1 MTNMKK
7 RIAATLTAAI
17 LTTVLTVPAMAT
29 ETPDKSVRVSS
40 YKGSTLEVGDR
51 SGLIIGPS
59 GANYTV
65 TSSNPDTVAV
75 EQVLTFWVAIA
86 KAEGIA
92 EITVS
97 NSAGERGTVILT
109 VGSAAPAA
117 PEAPA
122 SGDSAGLT
130 DNLEMRQELIRL
142 INQTRKDNGVP
153 ELPVNEALM
162 NAAQACSNQ
171 RYTWHHSPE
180 KSKAAVDAGHGRPE
194 MQLHRRGRDPVG
206 LLTKSS
212 KVRLNYDIIKEQGG
226 EGMQLRYHMVT
237 IEDLMPAGHFL
248 RKLEAA
254 LDLSFV
260 YEETAQAKA
269 WFSEGIPE
277 AVRGSGASVHG
288 AGPGERAAGG
298 DGFHPCKGKRIPGI
312 GVSGRSA
319 GGARGILGAAGF
331 L

>member
-1 MTNMKK
+1 MDFGNRNARCDRR
-7 RIAATLTAAI
+7 RIPSTRQSRERGLAHGH
-17 LTTVLTVPAMAT
+17 
-29 ETPDKSVRVSS
+29 SVRCLAFDCGVFF
-40 YKGSTLEVGDR
+40 GNNRRHRGDPLDFHGAFCAF
-51 SGLIIGPS
+51 SG
-59 GANYTV
+59 
-65 TSSNPDTVAV
+65 
-75 EQVLTFWVAIA
+75 VLRP
-86 KAEGIA
+86 
-92 EITVS
+92 ITVS
-97 NSAGERGTVILT
+97 VKLANPKEDRSAE
-109 VGSAAPAA
+109 
-117 PEAPA
+117 
-122 SGDSAGLT
+122 
-130 DNLEMRQELIRL
+130 
-142 INQTRKDNGVP
+142 
-153 ELPVNEALM
+153 
-162 NAAQACSNQ
+162 ACSNQ

>member
-1 MTNMKK
+1 MK
-7 RIAATLTAAI
+7 R
-17 LTTVLTVPAMAT
+17 
-29 ETPDKSVRVSS
+29 
-40 YKGSTLEVGDR
+40 
-51 SGLIIGPS
+51 LIIRPS
-59 GANYTV
+59 GTDYSV
-65 TSSNPDTVAV
+65 ISSAPDTVAV
-75 EQVLTFWVAIA
+75 EQVLAFWVAVA
-86 KAEGIA
+86 KAEGSA
-92 EITVS
+92 EITAS
-97 NSAGERGTVILT
+97 NSAGECGSMTLT
-109 VGSAAPAA
+109 VSSNTPTT
-117 PEAPA
+117 PEIL
-122 SGDSAGLT
+122 SDEDSTSLT
-130 DNLEMRQELIRL
+130 DNQEIRQEIIGL
-142 INQTRKDNGVP
+142 INQTRKANGAP